1 MYASRFKLLM
11 EYSQVF
17 EQSIYI
23 NASATS
29 VERCITDNQLMHFWL
44 NPMLKCE
51 PVGRW
56 STQLG
61 ARSRFVIQLP
71 LLQPT
76 LESSVVERE
85 PGLVVWEF
93 RGFFLGRDRWECFP
107 QGNGTLLTNRFAFRI
122 PNPVIAFGFNQ
133 FAAKMTKNDMEA
145 QLQRLKNVAER
156 IG

>member
-1 MYASRFKLLM
+1 M

-29 VERCITDNQLMHFWL
+29 VERCITDHRLMHLWL

-56 STQLG
+56 STEIG

-71 LLQPT
+71 LLKPT
-76 LESSVVERE
+76 LESTVVERE
-85 PGLVVWEF
+85 PGLIVWQF
-93 RGFFLGRDRWECFP
+93 QGFFTGRDRWECFP
-107 QGNGTLLTNRFAFRI
+107 QGSGTLLTNRFAFRI

-133 FAAKMTKNDMEA
+133 FATKMTKNDMEA
-145 QLQRLKNVAER
+145 QLRRLKNVAER
-156 IG
+156 IE